1 MKKFLSHAILFSL
14 ISVPLLASAQ
24 AFGLQNPI
32 GVNSISELIVIVV
45 KVIRYIAIP
54 FVVIMIM
61 YAGFQYLIA
70 SYYSANKDKLTA
82 AHTSLRWVIVGAF
95 VILSAEMIA
104 IVISNT
110 LNSVR

>member
-1 MKKFLSHAILFSL
+1 MKKFLSHTILFSL
-14 ISVPLLASAQ
+14 ISIPLLVSAET
-24 AFGLQNPI
+24 FGLQNPI
-32 GVNSISELIVIVV
+32 GVNSISELIVVVV

-61 YAGFQYLIA
+61 YAGWLYIYGGA
-70 SYYSANKDKLTA
+70 TGNSNGVKEATEA
-82 AHTSLRWVIVGAF
+82 LRWIVVGAF

-104 IVISNT
+104 LVISNT

>member
-1 MKKFLSHAILFSL
+1 MKKILSHTILFSL
-14 ISVPLLASAQ
+14 ISLPLLASAQ

-61 YAGFQYLIA
+61 YAGWLYLWEGAKGNAKGLEI
-70 SYYSANKDKLTA
+70 SKNQLFY
-82 AHTSLRWVIVGAF
+82 IIIGAF
-95 VILSAEMIA
+95 IILSAEMIA
-104 IVISNT
+104 LVISNT

>member
-1 MKKFLSHAILFSL
+1 MKKFLIHTSLLSLFAL
-14 ISVPLLASAQ
+14 PFLVSAQ
-24 AFGLQNPI
+24 GFGLQNPI

-61 YAGFQYLIA
+61 YAGWLYIWNGSRGNSNGVKEATDAL
-70 SYYSANKDKLTA
+70 K
-82 AHTSLRWVIVGAF
+82 WVVVGAF

-104 IVISNT
+104 LVISNT
-110 LNSVR
+110 LNSAG

>member
-1 MKKFLSHAILFSL
+1 MKKILSHTILFSL
-14 ISVPLLASAQ
+14 ISLPLLASAQ

-61 YAGFQYLIA
+61 YAGFLYLWAGAKGDAGGIG
-70 SYYSANKDKLTA
+70 K
-82 AHTSLRWVIVGAF
+82 AHDALWWVVIGAF

-104 IVISNT
+104 LVISNT